1 MQDSCNLYNL
11 STGPVVKLHANTL
24 TSNWFQMIIQYSLDN
39 VSGLSRLRI
48 QFISQKN
55 DSDNEH

>member
-1 MQDSCNLYNL
+1 
-11 STGPVVKLHANTL
+11 
-24 TSNWFQMIIQYSLDN
+24 MIIQYSLDS